1 MRRFREWGTWVG
13 ASVVAIVL
21 SAIPMGSQAADWV
34 HEGMA
39 DEGKMT
45 FGFRVGPSFVTQS
58 SGLSTTG
65 PALNFQG
72 MYGIN
77 TWFRFG
83 MMLEWENHSVDSPR
97 NGSLNTITL
106 LPVNLEYR
114 PGHFGSLIPYVTS
127 GIGVNINTKDQADSF
142 AWRFGAGLDYPMT
155 NLFQGAPKGLMLNME
170 AAWKRNSADGDGSTM
185 GLLFGMR
192 HTF

>member
-1 MRRFREWGTWVG
+1 
-13 ASVVAIVL
+13 
-21 SAIPMGSQAADWV
+21 
-34 HEGMA
+34 MA

-185 GLLFGMR
+185 GLLFGVR

>member
-1 MRRFREWGTWVG
+1 
-13 ASVVAIVL
+13 
-21 SAIPMGSQAADWV
+21 
-34 HEGMA
+34 
-39 DEGKMT
+39 
-45 FGFRVGPSFVTQS
+45 
-58 SGLSTTG
+58 
-65 PALNFQG
+65 

-77 TWFRFG
+77 KWFRFG
-83 MMLEWENHSVDSPR
+83 MMLEWENHHIDSPR

-155 NLFQGAPKGLMLNME
+155 SLFQGAPKGLMLNME
-170 AAWKRNSADGDGSTM
+170 TAWKRNSADGDRSAM
-185 GLLFGMR
+185 GLLFGVR

>member
-1 MRRFREWGTWVG
+1 
-13 ASVVAIVL
+13 
-21 SAIPMGSQAADWV
+21 
-34 HEGMA
+34 
-39 DEGKMT
+39 MT

-65 PALNFQG
+65 PALNFQEHVRDQY
-72 MYGIN
+72 MVPL
-77 TWFRFG
+77 RDDARV
-83 MMLEWENHSVDSPR
+83 ENHGVDSPR

-142 AWRFGAGLDYPMT
+142 AWRFRRRSRLSQRPICFRARRK
-155 NLFQGAPKGLMLNME
+155 A
-170 AAWKRNSADGDGSTM
+170 SC
-185 GLLFGMR
+185 
-192 HTF
+192 

>member
-1 MRRFREWGTWVG
+1 MRGNREQYVFGG
-13 ASVVAIVL
+13 AMVL
-21 SAIPMGSQAADWV
+21 ALVMSLAPAFSQAAEWV

-39 DEGKMT
+39 EEGKFT
-45 FGFRVGPSFVTQS
+45 EGFRVGPSFTTQS
-58 SGLSTTG
+58 AGVSTAG

-72 MYGIN
+72 MFGLN
-77 TWFRFG
+77 RWFRLG
-83 MMLEWENHSVDSPR
+83 MMLEWENHGLDAPR

-106 LPVNLEYR
+106 LPVNVEYR
-114 PGHFGSLIPYVTS
+114 PGHFGALIPYVTS

-155 NLFQGAPKGLMLNME
+155 SLFQGAPKGLMLNME
-170 AAWKRNSADGDGSTM
+170 TAWKRNSADGDRSTM
-185 GLLFGMR
+185 GLLFGVR

>member
-21 SAIPMGSQAADWV
+21 SAIPIGSQAADWV

-142 AWRFGAGLDYPMT
+142 AWRVGAGLDYPMT

-185 GLLFGMR
+185 GLLFGVR